1 VAFLSEPDRRSVASS
16 ALTRHASYRK
26 VLVALNAR
34 SAPYLVGGTYAFR
47 HYTGIARPTKDL
59 DLFVEKHRSDEV
71 LEALRDAGWQ
81 TRAAFPHWLAKA
93 QRGDHAIDVIHGSGN
108 GIANVDADWF
118 AHARRA
124 ETLGV
129 PTRLMPPE
137 EMIWSKAFLMEKY
150 RFDGADVAHLLLIQ
164 GHRIDWDRLLVRFG
178 RNWRVL
184 LGHLVLFGFVY
195 PEKQNLVPQALLDT
209 LLARLRREGDE
220 AATSPVDDRAPSC
233 RGTLLSRKQYRVDV
247 EVWGFRDTRLDTD
260 VRMSER
266 DIAEWTLA
274 NPDITGVVAE
284 A

>member
-1 VAFLSEPDRRSVASS
+1 V
-16 ALTRHASYRK
+16 
-26 VLVALNAR
+26 
-34 SAPYLVGGTYAFR
+34 
-47 HYTGIARPTKDL
+47 
-59 DLFVEKHRSDEV
+59 
-71 LEALRDAGWQ
+71 
-81 TRAAFPHWLAKA
+81 
-93 QRGDHAIDVIHGSGN
+93 
-108 GIANVDADWF
+108 
-118 AHARRA
+118 
-124 ETLGV
+124 
-129 PTRLMPPE
+129 
-137 EMIWSKAFLMEKY
+137 
-150 RFDGADVAHLLLIQ
+150 
-164 GHRIDWDRLLVRFG
+164 RLLVRFG